1 MKNCRTC
8 NKQINNK
15 DTHLQ
20 CSKCRHIIKIRKC
33 VICSK
38 EYKRTGTRCS
48 SCINKPRQEQQNI
61 YRKQRYNNDE
71 EYRQRT
77 IKTVEKSTNK
87 RKTKVLKYHKE
98 YYQRIEVKNRI
109 NKYSKLPHVKNK
121 SNSYKRKHEIDKL
134 KACPKWLTIDQK
146 QEMTKIYENCPKGY
160 QVDHIIPLKGKR
172 VRGLHVP
179 WNLQYLLKK
188 ENNFKSNKFD
198 GTYEN
203 NSWKEEY
210 INE

>member
-1 MKNCRTC
+1 LKNCRTC

-20 CSKCRHIIKIRKC
+20 CSKCRHVIEIRKC
-33 VICSK
+33 SICSK
-38 EYKRTGTRCS
+38 EYKRTGTRCG
-48 SCINKPRQEQQNI
+48 SCINKSRQEQQNI

-87 RKTKVLKYHKE
+87 RKHKIIKYHKE
-98 YYQRIEVKNRI
+98 YNQRIEVKTRI
-109 NKYSKLPHVKNK
+109 SKYIRLPHV
-121 SNSYKRKHEIDKL
+121 RKKHNIYSAKYHADKL
-134 KACPKWLTIDQK
+134 KACPKWLNK
-146 QEMTKIYENCPKGY
+146 QQVQQLKEFYINCPKGY
-160 QVDHIIPLKGKR
+160 EVDHIIPLKGKH
-172 VRGLHVP
+172 VKGLHVP
-179 WNLQYLLKK
+179 WNLQYLPKK
-188 ENNFKSNKFD
+188 ENRFKNNKFD

-203 NSWKEEY
+203 NSWREEY